1 MQDAWLIAMDGLLQN
16 LYNLQNYHS
25 ASAIMHGLHTAN
37 PALFDMSQYPIMPSL
52 VLLDSSD
59 NYGAYRKV
67 MRQSR
72 GLPFLL
78 PHIRDYMLRG
88 QEALRDVFPFPSQ

>member
-1 MQDAWLIAMDGLLQN
+1 MGELPQN
-16 LYNLQNYHS
+16 LFNLQNYHS
-25 ASAIMHGLHTAN
+25 ASAMMHGLHTAN
-37 PALFDMSQYPIMPSL
+37 PALFDVPQYPIMPSL

-59 NYGAYRKV
+59 NYGAYRTV

-88 QEALRDVFPFPSQ
+88 QEALRDVFPLSSH